1 MPAPIVASSMYLLS
15 MTKQGKHSTW
25 RLLIILPI
33 FLLCFQNPAH
43 GQAIQFSMDVQPEL
57 GIEVLQ
63 DLDFGT
69 VVANSGTQQIALGD
83 FGMGIFEIRAF
94 SAQHAFLSI
103 DPPDTL
109 RNEGSNSSNAIP
121 FTMNAAYASR
131 PGNYTDLTYFKDNT
145 AWISLGQ
152 SEIGTPTSVPAWQ
165 TGYVYIFGEIEVGDI
180 TQGSYSGTLIL
191 NVTYQ

>member
-1 MPAPIVASSMYLLS
+1 MN
-15 MTKQGKHSTW
+15 KQGKHNNW
-25 RLLIILPI
+25 IQILLIPVL
-33 FLLCFQNPAH
+33 LLCLQSPAP
-43 GQAIQFSMDVQPEL
+43 GQAIKFSMDVQPEL
-57 GIEVLQ
+57 GIGVLQ

-69 VVANSGTQQIALGD
+69 VVANSGAQQISLGD

-109 RNEGSNSSNAIP
+109 RNDESNSSNAIP
-121 FTMNAAYASR
+121 FSMNAAYASR

-145 AWISLGQ
+145 AWVSLGQ
-152 SEIGTPTSVPAWQ
+152 NNSNTPTSEPTWE

-180 TQGSYSGTLIL
+180 SQGSYSGTLVL

>member
-1 MPAPIVASSMYLLS
+1 MPALTAASSMYLLS
-15 MTKQGKHSTW
+15 MNKQGKHSNW
-25 RLLIILPI
+25 IQILLVPI
-33 FLLCFQNPAH
+33 FLLCLQDPVR
-43 GQAIQFSMDVQPEL
+43 GQAIQFSMEVQPEL

-69 VVANSGTQQIALGD
+69 VVTNSGTQQVALGD

-94 SAQHAFLSI
+94 SAQHAFLSL

-109 RNEGSNSSNAIP
+109 RNEGSNSTNAIP

-145 AWISLGQ
+145 AWVLLGQ
-152 SEIGTPTSVPAWQ
+152 NDSNTPTSVPDWE
-165 TGYVYIFGEIEVGDI
+165 TGYVYVFGEIEVGEI
-180 TQGSYSGTLIL
+180 SQGSYSGTLVL